1 MKRRENL
8 SSNYNHNRKEH
19 FATIQMIPLLSYN
32 PVKITARIFLCPLFF
47 FTFACCLLPQD
58 TIKAAEATP
67 GSPEFPLT
75 YEGPKPSGSNSVDG
89 HLLFSP
95 DVQNMEIY
103 RSSRKPSAFFGG
115 PGYTY
120 AHHIDLACWK
130 GQLYAAWGA
139 TLKDEDVLP
148 GREVYATSE
157 DGFHWSE
164 PKNLFPPGQGWNMRF
179 YFYHATNDTMLA
191 FASGLTAPDEKRLNE
206 DHKTTIY
213 VRQIYAN
220 HELGPV
226 WTLLQPRS
234 WDPAPYTQSKDAAFV
249 TACVEAINNRPLL
262 EQQDYGQL
270 LGDRK
275 MSWHDP
281 KNWPN
286 GKIGGRSKYWTFGK
300 AMDFFHRQ
308 DGTLVGL
315 SKLGFV
321 TQSSD
326 GGNTWSMPVVPKGIV
341 TGSGKIWGQRTGDD
355 RYALIYNPWTGP
367 RFPLVIDTS
376 DDGITFHDMRVVH
389 GEVPPTRYRGK
400 AKGPGPQYIRGVAE
414 WAGDAETIKKF
425 EQSAI
430 WIIYSM
436 NKEDIW
442 ISRIA
447 LPVKANSM
455 EPVDDTF
462 DDVPAGQRVPN
473 WHTYAPAWTQVDI
486 AKDPQSKNQFLELI
500 DGDPVDYARAIR
512 TFPANNAATVSFRLQ
527 AEQADHGRMEIDLL
541 GKGNARAIQLI
552 LNGQGKLQALD
563 GTTVKD
569 LGMYQSG
576 SWMNFT
582 IQYKDGT
589 FSLQQDSNMLLE
601 NAQFTEATSNIYA
614 ISFRTGEYRG
624 TAIDERPIAD
634 MTGAENPITPA
645 AYRIDD
651 VKVSQ

>member
-1 MKRRENL
+1 MP
-8 SSNYNHNRKEH
+8 HC
-19 FATIQMIPLLSYN
+19 A
-32 PVKITARIFLCPLFF
+32 VKKTTQVFLRPFF
-47 FTFACCLLPQD
+47 LFTFASCLL
-58 TIKAAEATP
+58 TLSAVKAADAVP
-67 GSPEFPLT
+67 GSPELPLT
-75 YEGPKPSGSNSVDG
+75 YKGPKPSGTNSVDG

-103 RSSRKPSAFFGG
+103 RSNRKPSAFYGG

-120 AHHIDLACWK
+120 AHHIDLAAWK
-130 GQLYAAWGA
+130 GRLYAVWGA
-139 TLKDEDVLP
+139 TLKDEDTLP
-148 GREVYATSE
+148 ARVVYATSE

-164 PKNLFPPGQGWNMRF
+164 PQNLFPPGQGWNMRF

-191 FASGLTAPDEKRLNE
+191 FAAALNSPDDKHLKE
-206 DHKTTIY
+206 DHKSTIY

-249 TACVEAINNRPLL
+249 AACAEAANNRPLL
-262 EQQDYGQL
+262 EQQDYGEL

-281 KNWPN
+281 KNWPG
-286 GKIGGRSKYWTFGK
+286 GKIGGKSKYWTFGK

-308 DGTLVGL
+308 DGTLIGL

-321 TQSSD
+321 TESSD

-341 TGSGKIWGQRTGDD
+341 TGSAKIWGQRTGDD
-355 RYALIYNPWTGP
+355 RYALIYNPWP
-367 RFPLVIDTS
+367 SLRFPLVIDTS
-376 DDGITFHDMRVVH
+376 DDGITFHDMRLVH
-389 GEVPPTRYRGK
+389 GEVPPIRYAGK
-400 AKGPGPQYIRGVAE
+400 AKGPGPQYIRGIAE

-436 NKEDIW
+436 SKEDIW

-447 LPVKANSM
+447 LPVKTDTT
-455 EPVDDTF
+455 EPVNDTF
-462 DDVPAGQRVPN
+462 DDVPTGQRIPN
-473 WHTYAPAWTQVDI
+473 WHTYAPTWTQVDI
-486 AKDPQSKNQFLELI
+486 AKDAQSNNQFLELV
-500 DGDPVDYARAIR
+500 DSDPVDYARAIR
-512 TFPANNAATVSFRLQ
+512 TFPTSSTATISFRFQ
-527 AEQADHGRMEIDLL
+527 AQQADHGRMEIDLL
-541 GKGNARAIQLI
+541 GKDDARAVQLV
-552 LNGQGKLQALD
+552 LNDQGKLQALD

-569 LGMYQSG
+569 LGTYQSG

-582 IQYKDGT
+582 IQYKGGT
-589 FSLQQDSNMLLE
+589 FSLQQDGKTVLE
-601 NAQFTEATSNIYA
+601 NAQFTEPASELYA
-614 ISFRTGEYRG
+614 LSFRTGEYRG
-624 TAIDERPIAD
+624 TTVDKRATKD
-634 MTGAENPITPA
+634 MTGTEDPITPA
-645 AYRIDD
+645 GYRIDD